1 MPAHVTPVI
10 GIQSP
15 GSPQS
20 SSNRNGRTTV
30 SSSVARSTT
39 PASISSATGLQTTT
53 LNGVVATQKSSG
65 HASSRPPRIAQRVGM
80 TENGGATDDAP
91 VIGGLQDE
99 DESLE
104 HAAALASPLRFSGVN
119 QGQFNTRFSI
129 CRSHK
134 HCRLRVISRLRVM
147 SRHVVKLRRQGE
159 FIVLCGGDPCLSSPY
174 ATNENSVLM
183 EAVRYLRRGTAGKDR
198 ADSSS
203 DRIRSSAHDGQG

>member
-15 GSPQS
+15 RLPATATAALLFLPLSP
-20 SSNRNGRTTV
+20 G
-30 SSSVARSTT
+30 ALP

-104 HAAALASPLRFSGVN
+104 HAAALASPLKGSDSRELTKVSSTRVSQFVAHINIVDLGSY
-119 QGQFNTRFSI
+119 QGF
-129 CRSHK
+129 
-134 HCRLRVISRLRVM
+134 
-147 SRHVVKLRRQGE
+147 
-159 FIVLCGGDPCLSSPY
+159 
-174 ATNENSVLM
+174 A
-183 EAVRYLRRGTAGKDR
+183 
-198 ADSSS
+198 
-203 DRIRSSAHDGQG
+203 

>member
-80 TENGGATDDAP
+80 TENGSATDDAP
-91 VIGGLQDE
+91 AIVGLQDQ
-99 DESLE
+99 DETLD
-104 HAAALASPLRFSGVN
+104 HAAALASPLKGSDSRELTKVSSTRVSQFVAHINIVDLGSY
-119 QGQFNTRFSI
+119 QGF
-129 CRSHK
+129 
-134 HCRLRVISRLRVM
+134 
-147 SRHVVKLRRQGE
+147 
-159 FIVLCGGDPCLSSPY
+159 
-174 ATNENSVLM
+174 A
-183 EAVRYLRRGTAGKDR
+183 
-198 ADSSS
+198 
-203 DRIRSSAHDGQG
+203 